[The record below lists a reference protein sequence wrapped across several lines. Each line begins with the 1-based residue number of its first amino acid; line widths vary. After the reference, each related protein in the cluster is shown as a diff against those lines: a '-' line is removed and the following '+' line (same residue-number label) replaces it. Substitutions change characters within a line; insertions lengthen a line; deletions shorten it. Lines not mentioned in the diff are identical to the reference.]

1 MDVEEYFAYAS
12 DEDERDRIVQS
23 TQKLEVL
30 MSAASTLQIDTIQR
44 DVTKLEKM
52 IKDMSMAMNKSDCL

>member
-1 MDVEEYFAYAS
+1 
-12 DEDERDRIVQS
+12 
-23 TQKLEVL
+23 
-30 MSAASTLQIDTIQR
+30 MSSASTLQIDTIQR

>member
-1 MDVEEYFAYAS
+1 MEEYFAYAS

>member
-1 MDVEEYFAYAS
+1 
-12 DEDERDRIVQS
+12 
-23 TQKLEVL
+23 

-52 IKDMSMAMNKSDCL
+52 IKDMSMAMNKNDCL